1 MTPLSRRRRGAVR
14 LAAGATGLVIAA
26 GSIAYSSVGQAG
38 HAPGVPGRPATT
50 APAPRPATPATAPF
64 SDESLVYASDTLS
77 SPQVDAIAR
86 AAGTLVTVIYRREI
100 NLLHRVS
107 GYPVIPVSA
116 MSADPIRY
124 AHVAGVPAL
133 ADAFAGGAVVTA
145 TEARIRHA
153 AVGDTVRLA
162 TNRRLTV
169 TAIVDDATLGGA
181 EMFLP
186 AALLRLRG
194 LGAAYVL
201 VPNQGHPAEVATRI
215 RHAIPDTAVRIR
227 TQTGNGYLSDADSVL
242 TQLQV
247 KQRFGEFA
255 LRPAAHAGIIVDP
268 HWIDANLVTRRVPQ
282 LGVTTCHRKVM
293 PALVAAMTEI
303 TNRHLDALVHSA
315 NFAAEGG
322 CWHPN
327 IVPGPARLVSRH
339 TWGIAVDLNVDAN
352 PFGARPRQDRRLV
365 TIMAKHGFAWGG
377 DWLQPDA
384 MHFEYVRG

>member
-1 MTPLSRRRRGAVR
+1 MTRRSRRRRGAVR
-14 LAAGATGLVIAA
+14 LAAGATGLVIAV
-26 GSIAYSSVGQAG
+26 GSIAYSSVGHTG
-38 HAPGVPGRPATT
+38 HAPGVPGRPATP
-50 APAPRPATPATAPF
+50 APAPRPATIATAPF

-77 SPQVDAIAR
+77 SPQVGAIAR
-86 AAGTLVTVIYRREI
+86 AAGTPVTVIYRREI
-100 NLLHRVS
+100 NLVHRVS

-133 ADAFAGGAVVTA
+133 ADAFARGAVVSA

-153 AVGDTVRLA
+153 AVGDTLRLA
-162 TNRRLTV
+162 GNRRLTV

-268 HWIDANLVTRRVPQ
+268 AGSTPTWSH
-282 LGVTTCHRKVM
+282 
-293 PALVAAMTEI
+293 AAC
-303 TNRHLDALVHSA
+303 RS
-315 NFAAEGG
+315 
-322 CWHPN
+322 
-327 IVPGPARLVSRH
+327 
-339 TWGIAVDLNVDAN
+339 WG
-352 PFGARPRQDRRLV
+352 
-365 TIMAKHGFAWGG
+365 
-377 DWLQPDA
+377 
-384 MHFEYVRG
+384 